1 VSIHLVASAL
11 KTPLKGAHKLV
22 FLGLCESARDDV
34 GRLSWPGIE
43 ALIEAGSVSRPRVF
57 AILKDLQ
64 EQGWIVQ
71 TGRGQ
76 KHRRA
81 VYQVFPGGCCEH
93 HGSVSGSTTV
103 DADESASQRLV
114 CKTLKNSQGL
124 VLDSQ
129 GLVLDVS
136 ASRTQDPFLK
146 ALPSTSLL
154 LRPKV
159 TTAGSTPEQAAKN
172 RTGILRTRAVL
183 NQLAEKK
190 ASA

>member
-1 VSIHLVASAL
+1 MSIHLFTSAL

-22 FLGLCESARDDV
+22 FLGLCESARDD
-34 GRLSWPGIE
+34 GDRLSWPGIE
-43 ALIEAGSVSRPRVF
+43 ALIEAGSVSRARVF

-81 VYQVFPGGCCEH
+81 EYRVFPGGCCER
-93 HGSVSGSTTV
+93 HGSVSGSCVV
-103 DADESASQRLV
+103 DAENLEPQRLV
-114 CKTLKNSQGL
+114 YRTLRVAQGPVLGSQGP
-124 VLDSQ
+124 
-129 GLVLDVS
+129 VLDVS
-136 ASRTQDPFLK
+136 ASRTQDPFPK

-154 LRPKV
+154 LRPKA
-159 TTAGSTPEQAAKN
+159 TTTGPTPEQAAKN
-172 RTGILRTRAVL
+172 LTGISTARAVL
-183 NQLAEKK
+183 DQLAAKR